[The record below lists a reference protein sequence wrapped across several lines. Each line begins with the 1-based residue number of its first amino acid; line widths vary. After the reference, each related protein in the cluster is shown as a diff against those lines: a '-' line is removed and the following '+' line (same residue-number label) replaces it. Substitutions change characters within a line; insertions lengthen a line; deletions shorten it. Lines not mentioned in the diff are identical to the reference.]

1 MFSLQTNLFPSPML
15 TPQSST
21 KTLPTTTTVTA
32 TVTKRRAIVF
42 NSSLVVASWLNL
54 RNLTSSHS
62 QQLQDELQQ
71 QEDHLVQL
79 FQETSPSVVSIQDIE
94 LAKDPKNP
102 SNVAVLDDDEDAKVE
117 GTGSGFVWD
126 KFGHIV
132 TNYHVVAKLAT
143 DTSGLQRCKVF
154 LVDAKGNRF
163 SREGKIVG
171 FDPSYDL
178 AVLKVDVDGYEI
190 KPVLLG
196 ESKNLLVGQSCFAIG
211 NPYGYENTLTTGVVS
226 GLGRE
231 IPSPNG
237 GAIRGAIQTDAAIN
251 AGNSGGPL
259 IDSHGHVVGVNTA
272 TFTRK
277 GSGASS
283 GVNFAIPIDSVIRSV
298 PYLIV
303 YGTPYSNRF

>member
-143 DTSGLQRCKVF
+143 DTSGLQRCF
-154 LVDAKGNRF
+154 PSGCQ
-163 SREGKIVG
+163 RE
-171 FDPSYDL
+171 
-178 AVLKVDVDGYEI
+178 
-190 KPVLLG
+190 
-196 ESKNLLVGQSCFAIG
+196 
-211 NPYGYENTLTTGVVS
+211 
-226 GLGRE
+226 
-231 IPSPNG
+231 
-237 GAIRGAIQTDAAIN
+237 
-251 AGNSGGPL
+251 
-259 IDSHGHVVGVNTA
+259 
-272 TFTRK
+272 
-277 GSGASS
+277 
-283 GVNFAIPIDSVIRSV
+283 
-298 PYLIV
+298 
-303 YGTPYSNRF
+303 